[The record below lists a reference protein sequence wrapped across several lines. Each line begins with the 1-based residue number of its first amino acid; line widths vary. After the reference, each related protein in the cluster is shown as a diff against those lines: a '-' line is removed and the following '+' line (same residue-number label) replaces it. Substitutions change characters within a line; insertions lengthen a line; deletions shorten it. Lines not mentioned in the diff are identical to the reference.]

1 MEFTTDIFSL
11 EPDGNRTVNLLGVS
25 MPTSKDVYFRA
36 KQKEL
41 LDQYAAAR
49 IFMHETETD
58 DWSHW
63 FQPTEDATN
72 QQAFELIFRSY
83 FYESAL
89 TYYNIVVDLSWTL
102 CYLSVEFAL
111 SQRGQRV
118 DFGGIMP
125 IEDAYKLMRSA
136 ENNVTNPNAEDSPF
150 TYLKSMCPEYSTA
163 IDMIIDFWN
172 EFGHS
177 NIRQRYNFCKHKG
190 KPAYSE
196 IEALRGGRL
205 MGFYFQQND
214 GTRVQMPS
222 DIRDVQMTYSL
233 NDSIEELKTFDDE
246 KLFPYISALL
256 AELERVVD
264 PSPFVY

>member
-1 MEFTTDIFSL
+1 MDFATDIFTL
-11 EPDGNRTVNLLGVS
+11 ESDGNRTINLIGTP

-63 FQPTEDATN
+63 FQATDNHDN

-83 FYESAL
+83 FFESAL
-89 TYYNIVVDLSWTL
+89 IYYNIVVDLSWTL
-102 CYLSVEFAL
+102 CYLSAEFSL
-111 SQRGQRV
+111 LQRGQRV
-118 DFGGIMP
+118 NFGGVLP
-125 IEDAYKLMRSA
+125 VEEAYNLMRDA

-150 TYLKSMCPEYSTA
+150 KYLKVMCPEYSTA
-163 IDMIIDFWN
+163 IDIIINFWK

-177 NIRQRYNFCKHKG
+177 NIRKLYNFCKHKG
-190 KPAYSE
+190 KPLYSE
-196 IEALRGGRL
+196 LDNWRGGRL
-205 MGFYFQQND
+205 MAFYQQRDD
-214 GTRVQMPS
+214 GTRVQLSS
-222 DIRDVQMTYSL
+222 DVRDVQMVCKL
-233 NDSIEELKTFDDE
+233 NDSIEELKCFDDE

-256 AELERVVD
+256 QELERVLE
-264 PSPFVY
+264 PSPFVL